1 MKKHIKII
9 LAVLAFLVLAIGI
22 TVGVIFFIKTKEDY
36 EVQLATYRGQVEALQ
51 SELNSVRYGKAYQ
64 LAYDVKSGT
73 IIEEADL
80 VAVDIPEQFL
90 YDETSNK
97 TGFITNIN
105 DVVGQRYK
113 TDLSTGTL
121 MTPALVYPNDL
132 TGDLR
137 YLDVVLDE
145 LPIGL
150 EVGKY
155 IDVRI
160 QFPFGQDF
168 IAMNHKEIVDI
179 NANVL
184 KLVVSQ
190 ADIYVYESI
199 QTDKGLFPNTKLYC
213 LEYIDGGI
221 QESAR
226 NYYPMRIETL
236 SAMVQDPNITDSFD
250 MSVYQHVDRD
260 LLEEQIYSYMDGENN
275 DLYSSLTT
283 YIQTNQ
289 TDVKE
294 KYEEGMQAYT
304 QKQAQKNSANSSSTS
319 STESNVAAKR
329 VAN

>member
-9 LAVLAFLVLAIGI
+9 LAVLAFLVLAVCI

-36 EVQLATYRGQVEALQ
+36 EVQLETYRGQVEALQ

-221 QESAR
+221 QSSAR

-236 SAMVQDPNITDSFD
+236 SAMVQDPNIDDSFD

-275 DLYSSLTT
+275 DLYSALTT

-289 TDVKE
+289 TDVKT
-294 KYEEGMQAYT
+294 KYEEGMSAYK
-304 QKQAQKNSANSSSTS
+304 QKQSQKNSASSSSAS
-319 STESNVAAKR
+319 SEQDNVAAKR

>member
-289 TDVKE
+289 ADVKT
-294 KYEEGMQAYT
+294 KYEAGMQAYN
-304 QKQAQKNSANSSSTS
+304 QKQAQKNSANSSSAS
-319 STESNVAAKR
+319 STEANVAAKR